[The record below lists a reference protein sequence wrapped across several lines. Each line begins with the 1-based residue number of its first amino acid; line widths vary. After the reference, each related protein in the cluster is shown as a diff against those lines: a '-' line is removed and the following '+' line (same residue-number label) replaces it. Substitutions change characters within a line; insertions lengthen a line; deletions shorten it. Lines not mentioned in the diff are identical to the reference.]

1 MADSVASL
9 PISLDLELSTFN
21 KKLLQAQKS
30 MGNILSDIPERIS
43 PKGRFRGMSSGD
55 FIKASTYRDR
65 MKGWA
70 KTFQEAPEKEKFNLV
85 NSALNDIR
93 KSYPASTPSQVTKTF
108 ESMFKDVGVDIPKS
122 VKPQADKWKKQEN
135 DRIAREKKE
144 LKLNEK
150 QTQDV
155 SNISNMLFKGVL
167 GFGAKLTPYAIAT
180 KAATSAIRGLNN
192 IYSTRAVYG
201 NDYSRSSE
209 AAASSMAGGAGE
221 KFYKESY
228 AQYADFK
235 PMMEMGIVNTDM
247 IKRVAIATRKNP
259 EILTKLMKGDTNGFI
274 NSVMDLATTMKD
286 PNEARAMFSVLGMP
300 VEGAMQIWK
309 KNRAANANLY
319 GSMSEVMDEK
329 GMEHSWEY
337 TSEALD
343 TAVSVFNTGFNALSA
358 IVGSIGNTTKKGNA
372 NNSAGKVE
380 IQEVNIEVNSSEEAA
395 KTVENLD
402 KISRIG
408 IIKNYKTKTN

>member
-9 PISLDLELSTFN
+9 PISLDLELSAFN

-30 MGNILSDIPERIS
+30 MGNILSDIPERVS
-43 PKGRFRGMSSGD
+43 PKGRFRGMTSGD

-93 KSYPASTPSQVTKTF
+93 KSYPASTPSQITKTF

-201 NDYSRSSE
+201 REYSRSME
-209 AAASSMAGGAGE
+209 AAAQGMVGESGERLIKGA
-221 KFYKESY
+221 Y

-247 IKRVAIATRKNP
+247 IKRVALATRKNP
-259 EILTKLMKGDTNGFI
+259 EALNLLMKGDTNGFI
-274 NSVMDLATTMKD
+274 NSVINQASGMST
-286 PNEARAMFSVLGMP
+286 NEARAMFSVLGFDI
-300 VEGAMQIWK
+300 EGAMKLRKQ
-309 KNRAANANLY
+309 NQFAGGNLFQAMTKTY
-319 GSMSEVMDEK
+319 DEK
-329 GMEHSWEY
+329 GQETAWEDFAEGWELMKAI
-337 TSEALD
+337 TR
-343 TAVSVFNTGFNALSA
+343 TGVNFSSA
-358 IVGSIGNTTKKGNA
+358 ILGNIGNSPKNVNA
-372 NNSAGKVE
+372 NNPAGKVE
-380 IQEVNIEVNSSEEAA
+380 IQEVKIEVNSTEEAA
-395 KTVENLD
+395 KAVENLD
-402 KISRIG
+402 KMSKIE
-408 IIKNYKTKTN
+408 IIKNYKAKTF

>member
-93 KSYPASTPSQVTKTF
+93 KSYPASTPSQITKTF

-180 KAATSAIRGLNN
+180 KAATSAIKGLNN

-201 NDYSRSSE
+201 RDYSRSME
-209 AAASSMAGGAGE
+209 AAAQGMVGESGERLIKGA
-221 KFYKESY
+221 Y

-247 IKRVAIATRKNP
+247 IKRVALATRKNP
-259 EILTKLMKGDTNGFI
+259 EALNLLMKGDTNGFI
-274 NSVMDLATTMKD
+274 NSVINQASGMST
-286 PNEARAMFSVLGMP
+286 NEARAMFSVLGFDI
-300 VEGAMQIWK
+300 EGAMKLRKQ
-309 KNRAANANLY
+309 NQFAGGNLFQAMTKTY
-319 GSMSEVMDEK
+319 DEK
-329 GMEHSWEY
+329 GQETAWEDFAEGWELMKAI
-337 TSEALD
+337 TR
-343 TAVSVFNTGFNALSA
+343 TGVNFTSA
-358 IVGSIGNTTKKGNA
+358 IAGNIGNSSKNINA

-380 IQEVNIEVNSSEEAA
+380 IQEVNIEVKSSEEAA

-402 KISRIG
+402 KMSRIE
-408 IIKNYKTKTN
+408 IIKNYKTRTN

>member
-93 KSYPASTPSQVTKTF
+93 KSYPASTPSQITKTF

-201 NDYSRSSE
+201 REYSRSME
-209 AAASSMAGGAGE
+209 AAAQGMVGESGERLIKGA
-221 KFYKESY
+221 Y

-247 IKRVAIATRKNP
+247 IKRVALATRKNP
-259 EILTKLMKGDTNGFI
+259 EALNLLMKGDTNGFI
-274 NSVMDLATTMKD
+274 NSVINQASGMST
-286 PNEARAMFSVLGMP
+286 NEARAMFSVLGFDI
-300 VEGAMQIWK
+300 EGAMKLRKQ
-309 KNRAANANLY
+309 NQFAGGNLFQAMTKTY
-319 GSMSEVMDEK
+319 DEK
-329 GMEHSWEY
+329 GQETAWEDFAEGWELMKAI
-337 TSEALD
+337 TR
-343 TAVSVFNTGFNALSA
+343 TGVNFTSA
-358 IVGSIGNTTKKGNA
+358 IAGNIGNSSKNINA

-380 IQEVNIEVNSSEEAA
+380 IQEVNIEVKSSEEAA

-402 KISRIG
+402 KMSRIE
-408 IIKNYKTKTN
+408 IIKNYKTRTN

>member
-93 KSYPASTPSQVTKTF
+93 KSYPASTPSQITKTF

-201 NDYSRSSE
+201 RDYSRSME
-209 AAASSMAGGAGE
+209 AAAQGMVGESGERLIKGA
-221 KFYKESY
+221 Y

-247 IKRVAIATRKNP
+247 IKRVALATRKNP
-259 EILTKLMKGDTNGFI
+259 EALNLLMKGDTNGFI
-274 NSVMDLATTMKD
+274 NSVINQASGMST
-286 PNEARAMFSVLGMP
+286 NEARAMFSVLGFDI
-300 VEGAMQIWK
+300 EGAMKLRKQ
-309 KNRAANANLY
+309 NQFAGGNLFKAMTDTY
-319 GSMSEVMDEK
+319 SEK
-329 GMEHSWEY
+329 GQETAWEDFAEGWELMKAI
-337 TSEALD
+337 TR
-343 TAVSVFNTGFNALSA
+343 TGVNFTSA
-358 IVGSIGNTTKKGNA
+358 IAGNIGNSSKNVNA

-380 IQEVNIEVNSSEEAA
+380 IQEVKIEVNSSEEAA

-402 KISRIG
+402 KMSRIE

>member
-43 PKGRFRGMSSGD
+43 PKGRFRGMTSGD

-93 KSYPASTPSQVTKTF
+93 KSYPASTPSQITKTF

-180 KAATSAIRGLNN
+180 KAATSAIKGLNN

-201 NDYSRSSE
+201 RDYSRSME
-209 AAASSMAGGAGE
+209 AAAQGMVGESGERLIKGA
-221 KFYKESY
+221 Y

-247 IKRVAIATRKNP
+247 IKRVALATRKNP
-259 EILTKLMKGDTNGFI
+259 EALNLLMKGDTNGFI
-274 NSVMDLATTMKD
+274 NSVINQASGMST
-286 PNEARAMFSVLGMP
+286 NEARAMFSVLGFDI
-300 VEGAMQIWK
+300 EGAMKLRKQ
-309 KNRAANANLY
+309 NQFAGGNLFQAMTKTY
-319 GSMSEVMDEK
+319 DEK
-329 GMEHSWEY
+329 GQETAWEDFAEGWELMKAI
-337 TSEALD
+337 TR
-343 TAVSVFNTGFNALSA
+343 TGVNFTSA
-358 IVGSIGNTTKKGNA
+358 IAGNIGNSSKNVNT

-380 IQEVNIEVNSSEEAA
+380 IQEVKIEVNSSEEAA

-402 KISRIG
+402 KMSRIE
-408 IIKNYKTKTN
+408 IIKNYKTRTN

>member
-43 PKGRFRGMSSGD
+43 PKGRFRGMTSGD

-93 KSYPASTPSQVTKTF
+93 KSYPASTPSQITKTF

-201 NDYSRSSE
+201 REYSRSME
-209 AAASSMAGGAGE
+209 AAAQGMVGESGERLIKGA
-221 KFYKESY
+221 Y

-247 IKRVAIATRKNP
+247 IKRVALATRKNP
-259 EILTKLMKGDTNGFI
+259 EALNLLMKGDTNGFI
-274 NSVMDLATTMKD
+274 NSVINQASGMST
-286 PNEARAMFSVLGMP
+286 NEARAMFSVLGFDI
-300 VEGAMQIWK
+300 EGAMKLRKQ
-309 KNRAANANLY
+309 NQFAGGNLFQAMTKTY
-319 GSMSEVMDEK
+319 DEK
-329 GMEHSWEY
+329 GQETAWEDFA
-337 TSEALD
+337 EGWELMKAL
-343 TAVSVFNTGFNALSA
+343 TRTGVNFTSA
-358 IVGSIGNTTKKGNA
+358 IAGNIGNSSKNVNA

-380 IQEVNIEVNSSEEAA
+380 IQEVKIEVNSSEEAA

-402 KISRIG
+402 KMSRIE
-408 IIKNYKTKTN
+408 IIKNYKTRTN

>member
-43 PKGRFRGMSSGD
+43 PKGRFRGMTSGD

-93 KSYPASTPSQVTKTF
+93 KSYPASTPSQITKTF

-201 NDYSRSSE
+201 REYSRSME
-209 AAASSMAGGAGE
+209 AAAQGMVGESGERLIKGA
-221 KFYKESY
+221 Y

-247 IKRVAIATRKNP
+247 IKRVALATRKNP
-259 EILTKLMKGDTNGFI
+259 EALNLLMKGDTNGFI
-274 NSVMDLATTMKD
+274 NSVINQASGMST
-286 PNEARAMFSVLGMP
+286 NEARAMFSVLGFDL
-300 VEGAMQIWK
+300 EGAMKLRKQ
-309 KNRAANANLY
+309 NQFAGGNLFRAMTETY
-319 GSMSEVMDEK
+319 SEK
-329 GMEHSWEY
+329 GQETAWEDFAEGWELMKAI
-337 TSEALD
+337 TR
-343 TAVSVFNTGFNALSA
+343 TGFNFSSA
-358 IVGSIGNTTKKGNA
+358 IAGNIGNSSKNINA

-380 IQEVNIEVNSSEEAA
+380 IQEVNIEVRNPEEAA

-402 KISRIG
+402 RMSRIE

>member
-43 PKGRFRGMSSGD
+43 PKGRFRGMTSGD

-93 KSYPASTPSQVTKTF
+93 KSYPASTPSQIAKTF

-155 SNISNMLFKGVL
+155 NNISNMLFKGVL

-201 NDYSRSSE
+201 RDYSRSME
-209 AAASSMAGGAGE
+209 AAAQGMVGESGERLIKGA
-221 KFYKESY
+221 Y

-247 IKRVAIATRKNP
+247 IKRVALATRKNP
-259 EILTKLMKGDTNGFI
+259 EALNLLMKGDTNGFI
-274 NSVMDLATTMKD
+274 NSVINQASGMST
-286 PNEARAMFSVLGMP
+286 NEARAMFSVLGFDI
-300 VEGAMQIWK
+300 EGAMKLRKQ
-309 KNRAANANLY
+309 NQFAGGNLFKAMTDTY
-319 GSMSEVMDEK
+319 SEK
-329 GMEHSWEY
+329 GQETAWEDFAEGWELMKAI
-337 TSEALD
+337 TR
-343 TAVSVFNTGFNALSA
+343 TGFNFSSA
-358 IVGSIGNTTKKGNA
+358 IAGNIGNSSKNINA

-380 IQEVNIEVNSSEEAA
+380 IQEVNIEVKSSEEAA

-402 KISRIG
+402 KMSRIE
-408 IIKNYKTKTN
+408 IIKNYKTRTN

>member
-30 MGNILSDIPERIS
+30 MGNILSDIPERVS

-85 NSALNDIR
+85 SSALNDIK
-93 KSYPASTPSQVTKTF
+93 KSYPASTPSQIAKTF
-108 ESMFKDVGVDIPKS
+108 DSMFKDVGVDIPKS

-201 NDYSRSSE
+201 REYSRSME
-209 AAASSMAGGAGE
+209 AAAQGMVGESGERLIKGA
-221 KFYKESY
+221 Y

-247 IKRVAIATRKNP
+247 IKRVALATRKNP
-259 EILTKLMKGDTNGFI
+259 EALNLLMKGDTNGFI
-274 NSVMDLATTMKD
+274 NSVINQASGMST
-286 PNEARAMFSVLGMP
+286 NEARAMFSVLGFDI
-300 VEGAMQIWK
+300 EGAMKLRKQ
-309 KNRAANANLY
+309 NQFAGGNLFQAMTKTY
-319 GSMSEVMDEK
+319 DEK
-329 GMEHSWEY
+329 GQETAWEDFAEGWELMKSI
-337 TSEALD
+337 TR
-343 TAVSVFNTGFNALSA
+343 TGFNFSSA
-358 IVGSIGNTTKKGNA
+358 IAGNIGNSSKNINA

-380 IQEVNIEVNSSEEAA
+380 IQEVKIEVNSSEEAA

-402 KISRIG
+402 KMSRIE
-408 IIKNYKTKTN
+408 IIKNYKTR

>member
-43 PKGRFRGMSSGD
+43 PKGRFRGMTSGD

-93 KSYPASTPSQVTKTF
+93 KSYPASTPSQITKTF

-180 KAATSAIRGLNN
+180 KAATSAIKGLNN

-201 NDYSRSSE
+201 RDYSRSME
-209 AAASSMAGGAGE
+209 AAAQGMVGESGERLIKGA
-221 KFYKESY
+221 Y

-247 IKRVAIATRKNP
+247 IKRVALATRKNP
-259 EILTKLMKGDTNGFI
+259 EALNLLMKGDTNGFI
-274 NSVMDLATTMKD
+274 NSVINQASGMST
-286 PNEARAMFSVLGMP
+286 NEARAMFSVLGFDI
-300 VEGAMQIWK
+300 EGAMKLRKQ
-309 KNRAANANLY
+309 NQFAGGNLFQAMTKTY
-319 GSMSEVMDEK
+319 DEK
-329 GMEHSWEY
+329 GQETAWEDFAEGWELMKAI
-337 TSEALD
+337 TR
-343 TAVSVFNTGFNALSA
+343 TGVNFTSA
-358 IVGSIGNTTKKGNA
+358 IAGNIGNSSKNVNA

-380 IQEVNIEVNSSEEAA
+380 IQEVKIEVNSSEEAA

-402 KISRIG
+402 KMSRIE
-408 IIKNYKTKTN
+408 IIKNYKTRTN

>member
-30 MGNILSDIPERIS
+30 MGNILSDIPERVS

-85 NSALNDIR
+85 SSALSDIK
-93 KSYPASTPSQVTKTF
+93 KSYPASTPSQIAKTF

-155 SNISNMLFKGVL
+155 NNISNMLFKGVL

-201 NDYSRSSE
+201 REYSRSME
-209 AAASSMAGGAGE
+209 AAAQGMVGESGERLIKGA
-221 KFYKESY
+221 Y

-247 IKRVAIATRKNP
+247 IKRVALATRKNP
-259 EILTKLMKGDTNGFI
+259 EALNLLMKGDTNGFI
-274 NSVMDLATTMKD
+274 NSVINQASGMST
-286 PNEARAMFSVLGMP
+286 NEARAMFSVLGFDI
-300 VEGAMQIWK
+300 EGAMKLRKQ
-309 KNRAANANLY
+309 NQFAGGNLFQAMTKTY
-319 GSMSEVMDEK
+319 DEK
-329 GMEHSWEY
+329 GQETAWEDFA
-337 TSEALD
+337 EGWELMKAL
-343 TAVSVFNTGFNALSA
+343 TRTGVNFTSA
-358 IVGSIGNTTKKGNA
+358 IAGNIGNSSKNVNA

-380 IQEVNIEVNSSEEAA
+380 IQELKIEVNSSEEAA

-402 KISRIG
+402 KMSRIE
-408 IIKNYKTKTN
+408 IIKNYKTR

>member
-93 KSYPASTPSQVTKTF
+93 KSYPASTPSQITKTF

-201 NDYSRSSE
+201 RDYSRSME
-209 AAASSMAGGAGE
+209 AAAQGMVGESGERLIKGA
-221 KFYKESY
+221 Y

-247 IKRVAIATRKNP
+247 IKRVALATRKNP
-259 EILTKLMKGDTNGFI
+259 EALNLLMKGDTNGFI
-274 NSVMDLATTMKD
+274 NSVINQASGMST
-286 PNEARAMFSVLGMP
+286 NEARAMFSVLGFDI
-300 VEGAMQIWK
+300 EGAMKLRKQ
-309 KNRAANANLY
+309 NQFAGGNLFQAMTKTY
-319 GSMSEVMDEK
+319 DEK
-329 GMEHSWEY
+329 GQETAWEDFAEGWELMKAI
-337 TSEALD
+337 TR
-343 TAVSVFNTGFNALSA
+343 TGVNFTSA
-358 IVGSIGNTTKKGNA
+358 IAGNIGNSSKNVNA

-380 IQEVNIEVNSSEEAA
+380 IQEVKIEVNSSEEAA

-402 KISRIG
+402 KMSRIE
-408 IIKNYKTKTN
+408 IIKNYKTRTN